1 MRKIKELEERI
12 ESLETT
18 IVEIKQKELHNQE
31 TRRNRHIA
39 VLDRL
44 TGIEAKQKEQ
54 EEFLGGIVVPFIAE
68 NILGVLENELQNY
81 AKFISNTLKSLNNKN
96 TETTPKRKVGR
107 PRKENK

>member
-12 ESLETT
+12 
-18 IVEIKQKELHNQE
+18 
-31 TRRNRHIA
+31 
-39 VLDRL
+39 DRL
-44 TGIEAKQKEQ
+44 ERARNCDNEVCANRYDLNRKWLMDIEAKQKEQ
-54 EEFLGGIVVPFIAE
+54 EEFLDGIVVPFIAE

-96 TETTPKRKVGR
+96 TKTTPKRKVGR